1 MPKPPIGQGAESKS
15 GTRATGMS
23 ENQKANR
30 VAAAIQKPDAR
41 KTRAEA
47 GAKAGPRK
55 KTAASPVK
63 ATRKKDTVGRA
74 K

>member
-1 MPKPPIGQGAESKS
+1 MPSRPLGKGNESKTN
-15 GTRATGMS
+15 TRVTGMS
-23 ENQKANR
+23 ETQKANR
-30 VAAAIQKPDAR
+30 VGAAINKPDAR

-55 KTAASPVK
+55 KSTAGPVK
-63 ATRKKDTVGRA
+63 ATRKKDTAHTA